1 MTKRTRRAGLLVAA
15 SVSAAMV
22 AGSAGTVAQDQ
33 VEIEL
38 YDLHTARPGLAW
50 IQRAADAY
58 KGLNPNVTVKVTVL
72 ENEALKDAIAA
83 RMQANDPPDI
93 FQSWGGGLLR
103 QQVEAGLVKDI
114 TADVADVAGDFGGG
128 AMSLFQVDGKQYG
141 LPYNFGLV
149 GLWYNKDLLAQAGI
163 DAPATTWEE
172 FLGQV
177 QTLKDAG
184 ITPISL
190 GGGDQWP
197 SMFWWAYLATRIAG
211 GEAVDAAVQS
221 GDWTGEPFVRA
232 GQELA
237 RLVALD
243 PFQPGAEAAT
253 HDEQQGTFGNGQA
266 AFMLQGQWSAGS
278 QRSQSETGT
287 GIPNIGWAQFPAV
300 EGGAG
305 AITDVFGGGDGF
317 SIGRDAPP
325 EAIDFVKWLLN
336 EDNASIWQAFNDGT
350 LLPRAD
356 SAQYVTDP
364 ALQEV
369 LAKRN
374 EATFAQLYLDQA
386 TPTNYGTAINEAVA
400 GLIAGAL
407 TPEEVVQAM
416 TDAAAAA
423 AG

>member
-1 MTKRTRRAGLLVAA
+1 MSRYLRAGALAGATAILAA
-15 SVSAAMV
+15 TLGVGAV
-22 AGSAGTVAQDQ
+22 TAQEE

-38 YDLHTARPGLAW
+38 YDLHTNNPGRAW

-58 KGLNPNVTVKVTVL
+58 RGINPNVKINVTVL
-72 ENEALKDAIAA
+72 ENESLKDAIAA
-83 RMQANDPPDI
+83 RMQADDPPDI

-114 TADVADVAGDFGGG
+114 TADVADVADQFGGG
-128 AMSLFQVDGKQYG
+128 AMSLFQVDGAQYG

-163 DAPATTWEE
+163 EAPATTWEE
-172 FLGQV
+172 FLAQV

-197 SMFWWAYLATRIAG
+197 SMFWWAYLATRIGG
-211 GEAVDAAVQS
+211 GETVDQAVQS
-221 GDWTGEPFVRA
+221 GDWTGEAFVRA
-232 GQELA
+232 GEELA

-243 PFQPGAEAAT
+243 PFQPGADAAT
-253 HDEQQGTFGNGQA
+253 HPEQQAAFGNGEA
-266 AFMLQGQWSAGS
+266 AYMLQGQWAAGTQRAESA
-278 QRSQSETGT
+278 TGT
-287 GIPNIGWAQFPAV
+287 GIPNIGWAQFPVV

-325 EAIDFVKWLLN
+325 EAVEFVKWLLN
-336 EDNASIWQAFNDGT
+336 TDNASIFQAFNDGT

-356 SAQYVTDP
+356 SAEFVTDP

-407 TPEEVVQAM
+407 TPEQVTQDI
-416 TDAAAAA
+416 TAAAAA

>member
-1 MTKRTRRAGLLVAA
+1 MRKRTQRAGLLVAA
-15 SVSAAMV
+15 AVSAAMLTGT
-22 AGSAGTVAQDQ
+22 AGVVAQEP

-38 YDLHTARPGLAW
+38 YDLHTANPGLSW
-50 IQRAADAY
+50 IQRAADAS
-58 KGLNPNVTVKVTVL
+58 KGLNPNVTVTVTVL

-83 RMQANDPPDI
+83 RMQAGDPPDV

-128 AMSLFQVDGKQYG
+128 AMSLFQVDEKQYG

-149 GLWYNKDLLAQAGI
+149 GLWHNKDLLAQAGI

-172 FLGQV
+172 FLTQV

-197 SMFWWAYLATRIAG
+197 SMFWWAYLATRIG
-211 GEAVDAAVQS
+211 GGATVDAAVQS
-221 GDWTGEPFVRA
+221 GDWTGEAFVRA

-243 PFQPGAEAAT
+243 PFQAGAEAAT
-253 HDEQQGTFGNGQA
+253 HDEQQATFGNGQA
-266 AFMLQGQWSAGS
+266 AYMLQGQWAAGS
-278 QRSQSETGT
+278 QRAQSETGT

-317 SIGRDAPP
+317 SVGRDAPP
-325 EAIDFVKWLLN
+325 EAVDFVKWLLN
-336 EDNASIWQAFNDGT
+336 ADNASIWQSFNDGT

-356 SAQYVTDP
+356 AAQYVTDP

-386 TPTNYGTAINEAVA
+386 TPTNYGTAINEAVT
-400 GLIAGAL
+400 GIIVGQLS
-407 TPEEVVQAM
+407 PEEVTQAI

-423 AG
+423 S

>member
-1 MTKRTRRAGLLVAA
+1 MMSRYLRAGALAGATAILAA
-15 SVSAAMV
+15 TLGVGAA
-22 AGSAGTVAQDQ
+22 TAQDE

-38 YDLHTARPGLAW
+38 YDLHTANPALAW

-58 KGLNPNVTVKVTVL
+58 KGINPNVTINVTVL
-72 ENEALKDAIAA
+72 ENESLKDAIAA
-83 RMQANDPPDI
+83 RMQADDPPDI

-114 TADVADVAGDFGGG
+114 TADVADIAGDFGGG
-128 AMSLFQVDGKQYG
+128 AMSLFQVDSAQYG

-172 FLGQV
+172 FLTQV

-197 SMFWWAYLATRIAG
+197 SMFWWAYLATRIG
-211 GEAVDAAVQS
+211 GGPVVDQAVQS
-221 GDWTGEPFVRA
+221 GDWTGEAFVRA
-232 GQELA
+232 GEELA

-243 PFQPGAEAAT
+243 PFQPGANAAT
-253 HDEQQGTFGNGQA
+253 HPEQQATFGNGEA
-266 AFMLQGQWSAGS
+266 AYMLQGQWAAGS
-278 QRSQSETGT
+278 QRAESATGT
-287 GIPNIGWAQFPAV
+287 GIPNIGWAQFPVV

-325 EAIDFVKWLLN
+325 EAVDFVKWLLN
-336 EDNASIWQAFNDGT
+336 ADNASIFQAFNDGT

-400 GLIAGAL
+400 GLIAGAI
-407 TPEEVVQAM
+407 TPEQVTQDI
-416 TDAAAAA
+416 TAAAEA

>member
-1 MTKRTRRAGLLVAA
+1 MRKRTQRAGLLVAA
-15 SVSAAMV
+15 AVSTAMLTGT
-22 AGSAGTVAQDQ
+22 AGVVAQEP

-38 YDLHTARPGLAW
+38 YDLHTVNPGLAW

-83 RMQANDPPDI
+83 RMQAGDPPDI

-114 TADVADVAGDFGGG
+114 TADVADVAGEFGGG
-128 AMSLFQVDGKQYG
+128 AMSLFQVDDAQYG

-163 DAPATTWEE
+163 EAPATTWEE
-172 FLGQV
+172 FLTQV

-237 RLVALD
+237 RLVALE
-243 PFQPGAEAAT
+243 PFQPGADAAT

-266 AFMLQGQWSAGS
+266 AYMLQGQWAAGS
-278 QRSQSETGT
+278 QRSQSESRT

-325 EAIDFVKWLLN
+325 EAVEFVKWLLN
-336 EDNASIWQAFNDGT
+336 AENASIWQAFNDGT

-356 SAQYVTDP
+356 SAQFVTDP

-407 TPEEVVQAM
+407 TPEQVTQAM

>member
-1 MTKRTRRAGLLVAA
+1 MSRYLRAGALAGATAILAA
-15 SVSAAMV
+15 TLGVGAV
-22 AGSAGTVAQDQ
+22 TAQEE

-38 YDLHTARPGLAW
+38 YDLHTVNPGLAW

-58 KGLNPNVTVKVTVL
+58 RGINPNVKINVTVL
-72 ENEALKDAIAA
+72 ENESLKDAIAA
-83 RMQANDPPDI
+83 RMQADDPPDI
-93 FQSWGGGLLR
+93 FQSWGGGTLR

-114 TADVADVAGDFGGG
+114 TADVADVADQFGGG
-128 AMSLFQVDGKQYG
+128 AMSLFQVDGAQYG

-163 DAPATTWEE
+163 EAPATTWEE

-211 GEAVDAAVQS
+211 GPVVDQAVQS
-221 GDWTGEPFVRA
+221 GDWTGEAFVRA
-232 GQELA
+232 GEELA

-253 HDEQQGTFGNGQA
+253 HDEQQATFGNGQA
-266 AFMLQGQWSAGS
+266 AYMLQGQWAAGS

-287 GIPNIGWAQFPAV
+287 GIPNIGWAQFPVV

-305 AITDVFGGGDGF
+305 VITDVFGGGDGF

-325 EAIDFVKWLLN
+325 EAVDFLKWFLN
-336 EDNASIWQAFNDGT
+336 ADNASIFQAFNDGT

-364 ALQEV
+364 ALKEV

-386 TPTNYGTAINEAVA
+386 TPTNYGTAINEAVT
-400 GLIAGAL
+400 GLIVGAL
-407 TPEEVVQAM
+407 TPEQVTQDI
-416 TDAAAAA
+416 TAAAAA

>member
-15 SVSAAMV
+15 SVSAAMI

-38 YDLHTARPGLAW
+38 YDLHTANPGLAW

-58 KGLNPNVTVKVTVL
+58 KGINPNVTVKVTVL

-83 RMQANDPPDI
+83 RMQAGDPPDV

-128 AMSLFQVDGKQYG
+128 AMSLFQVDGAQYG
-141 LPYNFGLV
+141 LPYNFGVV

-163 DAPATTWEE
+163 EAPATDWEA

-243 PFQPGAEAAT
+243 PFQAGAEAAT

-305 AITDVFGGGDGF
+305 ALTDVFGGGDGY

-325 EAIDFVKWLLN
+325 QAVDFVKWFLN
-336 EDNASIWQAFNDGT
+336 ADNASIFQAFNDGT

-356 SAQYVTDP
+356 SARYVTDP
-364 ALQEV
+364 ALQDV

-400 GLIAGAL
+400 GLVAGVL
-407 TPEEVVQAM
+407 SPEEVVQAM

>member
-1 MTKRTRRAGLLVAA
+1 MSRHRQRIGFLATAGIAAALVT
-15 SVSAAMV
+15 STV
-22 AGSAGTVAQDQ
+22 GTVAQDQ
-33 VEIEL
+33 VEVEL
-38 YDLHTARPGLAW
+38 YDLHTVNPGLSW

-58 KGLNPNVTVKVTVL
+58 KGINPNVTIKVTVL

-83 RMQANDPPDI
+83 RMQAGDPPDI

-114 TADVADVAGDFGGG
+114 TADVADVAGEFGGG
-128 AMSLFQVDGKQYG
+128 AMSLFQVDDAQYG

-163 DAPATTWEE
+163 EAPATTWEE
-172 FLGQV
+172 FLTQV
-177 QTLKDAG
+177 QALKAAG

-197 SMFWWAYLATRIAG
+197 SMFWWAYLATRIG
-211 GEAVDAAVQS
+211 GGAAVDQAVQS
-221 GDWTGEPFVRA
+221 GDWNGEAFVRA
-232 GQELA
+232 GEELA

-243 PFQPGAEAAT
+243 PFQPGADAAT

-266 AFMLQGQWSAGS
+266 AYMLQGQWAAGS
-278 QRSQSETGT
+278 QRAQSESGT

-325 EAIDFVKWLLN
+325 EAIEFVKWLLN
-336 EDNASIWQAFNDGT
+336 ADNASIWQAFNDGT

-356 SAQYVTDP
+356 SAQFVTDP
-364 ALQEV
+364 ALKEV

-407 TPEEVVQAM
+407 TPEQVTQAM
-416 TDAAAAA
+416 TDAAADA

>member
-1 MTKRTRRAGLLVAA
+1 
-15 SVSAAMV
+15 
-22 AGSAGTVAQDQ
+22 
-33 VEIEL
+33 
-38 YDLHTARPGLAW
+38 LAW

-58 KGLNPNVTVKVTVL
+58 RGINPNVKINVTVL
-72 ENEALKDAIAA
+72 ENESLKDAIAA
-83 RMQANDPPDI
+83 RMQADDPPDI

-114 TADVADVAGDFGGG
+114 TADVADVADQFGGG
-128 AMSLFQVDGKQYG
+128 AMSLFQVDGAQYG

-149 GLWYNKDLLAQAGI
+149 GLWHNKDLLSQAGI
-163 DAPATTWEE
+163 EAPASTWEE

-197 SMFWWAYLATRIAG
+197 SMFWWAYLATRIG
-211 GEAVDAAVQS
+211 GGALVDQAVQS
-221 GDWTGEPFVRA
+221 GDWTGEAFVRA
-232 GQELA
+232 GEELA

-253 HDEQQGTFGNGQA
+253 HDEQQATFGNGEA
-266 AFMLQGQWSAGS
+266 AYMLQGQWAAGS
-278 QRSQSETGT
+278 QRAQSATGT
-287 GIPNIGWAQFPAV
+287 GIPNIGWAQFPVV

-305 AITDVFGGGDGF
+305 VITDVFGGGDGF

-325 EAIDFVKWLLN
+325 EAVDFVKWLLN
-336 EDNASIWQAFNDGT
+336 TDNASIFQAFNDGT

-356 SAQYVTDP
+356 SAEFVTDP

-386 TPTNYGTAINEAVA
+386 TPTNYGTAINEAVT
-400 GLIAGAL
+400 GLIVGAL
-407 TPEEVVQAM
+407 TPEQVTQDI
-416 TDAAAAA
+416 TAAAAA
-423 AG
+423 AS

>member
-1 MTKRTRRAGLLVAA
+1 MSRYLRVGALAGAA
-15 SVSAAMV
+15 AILASTIGIGAVM
-22 AGSAGTVAQDQ
+22 AQDE

-38 YDLHTARPGLAW
+38 YDLHTANPGLTW

-58 KGLNPNVTVKVTVL
+58 RGINPNVKINITVI
-72 ENEALKDAIAA
+72 ENQSLKPAIAA
-83 RMQANDPPDI
+83 RMQADDPPDI
-93 FQSWGGGLLR
+93 FQSWGGGTLR

-114 TADVADVAGDFGGG
+114 TADVADVADQFGEG
-128 AMSLFQVDGKQYG
+128 AMSLFQVDGAQYG

-149 GLWYNKDLLAQAGI
+149 GLWYNEDLLAQAGI
-163 DAPATTWEE
+163 EAPATTWDE

-197 SMFWWAYLATRIAG
+197 SMFWWAYLATRIG
-211 GEAVDAAVQS
+211 GGPVVDQAVQS
-221 GDWTGEPFVRA
+221 GDWTGEAFVQA
-232 GQELA
+232 GEELA

-253 HDEQQGTFGNGQA
+253 HDEQEAAFGNGQA
-266 AFMLQGQWSAGS
+266 AYMLQGQWAAGT
-278 QRSQSETGT
+278 QRAQSETGT
-287 GIPNIGWAQFPAV
+287 GIPNIGWAQFPVV

-305 AITDVFGGGDGF
+305 VITDVFGGGDGY

-325 EAIDFVKWLLN
+325 EAVEFVKWFLN
-336 EDNASIWQAFNDGT
+336 ADNASIFQAFNDGT

-386 TPTNYGTAINEAVA
+386 TPTNYGTAINEAVT
-400 GLIAGAL
+400 GLIVGAL
-407 TPEEVVQAM
+407 TPEQVTQEI
-416 TDAAAAA
+416 TAAAAA
-423 AG
+423 AS

>member
-1 MTKRTRRAGLLVAA
+1 MRKRTQRAGLLVAA
-15 SVSAAMV
+15 AVSTAMLT
-22 AGSAGTVAQDQ
+22 GSAGVVAQEP

-38 YDLHTARPGLAW
+38 YDLHTANPGLSW

-83 RMQANDPPDI
+83 RMQAGDPPDI

-128 AMSLFQVDGKQYG
+128 AMSLFQVDDAQYG

-163 DAPATTWEE
+163 EAPATTWEE
-172 FLGQV
+172 FLTQV

-197 SMFWWAYLATRIAG
+197 SMFWWAYLATRIG
-211 GEAVDAAVQS
+211 GGATVDAAVQS
-221 GDWTGEPFVRA
+221 GDWTGEAFVRA

-243 PFQPGAEAAT
+243 PFQPGADAAT
-253 HDEQQGTFGNGQA
+253 HPDQQGTFGNGQA
-266 AFMLQGQWSAGS
+266 AYMLQGQWAAGS
-278 QRSQSETGT
+278 QRAESETGT
-287 GIPNIGWAQFPAV
+287 GIPNIGWAQFPEV

-325 EAIDFVKWLLN
+325 EAVDFVKWLLN
-336 EDNASIWQAFNDGT
+336 ADNASIFQAFNDGT

-356 SAQYVTDP
+356 AAQYVTDP
-364 ALQEV
+364 ALKDV

-407 TPEEVVQAM
+407 TPEQVTQAI

-423 AG
+423 AP

>member
-1 MTKRTRRAGLLVAA
+1 MSRYRRTGGLALAGVILAA
-15 SVSAAMV
+15 AVG
-22 AGSAGTVAQDQ
+22 AGATVAQEP

-38 YDLHTARPGLAW
+38 YDLHTANPGLAW

-58 KGLNPNVTVKVTVL
+58 TGLNPNVKINVTVL
-72 ENEALKDAIAA
+72 ENESLKDAIQA
-83 RMQANDPPDI
+83 RMQAGDPPDI

-128 AMSLFQVDGKQYG
+128 AMSLFQVDGAQYG

-163 DAPATTWEE
+163 DAPATDWEA

-221 GDWTGEPFVRA
+221 GDWTAEPFVRT
-232 GQELA
+232 GEELA

-287 GIPNIGWAQFPAV
+287 GIPNIGWAQFPVV

-305 AITDVFGGGDGF
+305 VLTDVFGGGDGY

-325 EAIDFVKWLLN
+325 EAVDFVKWFLN
-336 EDNASIWQAFNDGT
+336 ADNASIFQAFNDGT

-364 ALQEV
+364 ALQDV

-400 GLIAGAL
+400 GLIAGVL

-416 TDAAAAA
+416 TEAAAAA

>member
-1 MTKRTRRAGLLVAA
+1 
-15 SVSAAMV
+15 
-22 AGSAGTVAQDQ
+22 
-33 VEIEL
+33 
-38 YDLHTARPGLAW
+38 
-50 IQRAADAY
+50 
-58 KGLNPNVTVKVTVL
+58 
-72 ENEALKDAIAA
+72 
-83 RMQANDPPDI
+83 
-93 FQSWGGGLLR
+93 
-103 QQVEAGLVKDI
+103 
-114 TADVADVAGDFGGG
+114 
-128 AMSLFQVDGKQYG
+128 MSLFQVDDAQYG

-163 DAPATTWEE
+163 EAPATTWEE
-172 FLGQV
+172 FLTQV

-197 SMFWWAYLATRIAG
+197 SMFWWAYLATRIG
-211 GEAVDAAVQS
+211 GGAAVDAAVQS
-221 GDWTGEPFVRA
+221 GDWTGEAFVKAGRSSRA
-232 GQELA
+232 SWRSTPSSPA
-237 RLVALD
+237 RTPRPTTSSRARS
-243 PFQPGAEAAT
+243 AT
-253 HDEQQGTFGNGQA
+253 ARRPTCSRASGLPA
-266 AFMLQGQWSAGS
+266 S
-278 QRSQSETGT
+278 QRRESETGT

-325 EAIDFVKWLLN
+325 EAVEFVKWLLN
-336 EDNASIWQAFNDGT
+336 ADNASIWQAFNDGT

-364 ALQEV
+364 ALQDV

-407 TPEEVVQAM
+407 TPEQVTQAM

>member
-1 MTKRTRRAGLLVAA
+1 MSRYLRVGALAGAA
-15 SVSAAMV
+15 AILASTIGIGAVM
-22 AGSAGTVAQDQ
+22 AQDE

-38 YDLHTARPGLAW
+38 YDLHTANPGLTW

-58 KGLNPNVTVKVTVL
+58 RGINPNVKINITVI
-72 ENEALKDAIAA
+72 ENQSLKPAIAA
-83 RMQANDPPDI
+83 RMQADDPPDI
-93 FQSWGGGLLR
+93 FQSWGGGTLR

-114 TADVADVAGDFGGG
+114 TADVADVADQFGEG
-128 AMSLFQVDGKQYG
+128 AMSLFQVDGAQYG

-149 GLWYNKDLLAQAGI
+149 GLWYNEDLLAQAGI
-163 DAPATTWEE
+163 EAPATTWDE

-197 SMFWWAYLATRIAG
+197 SMFWWAYLATRIG
-211 GEAVDAAVQS
+211 GGPVVDQAVQS
-221 GDWTGEPFVRA
+221 GDWTGEAFVQA
-232 GQELA
+232 GEELA

-253 HDEQQGTFGNGQA
+253 HNEQEAAFGNGEA
-266 AFMLQGQWSAGS
+266 AYMLQGQWAAGT
-278 QRSQSETGT
+278 QRAQSETGT
-287 GIPNIGWAQFPAV
+287 GIPNIGWAQFPVV

-305 AITDVFGGGDGF
+305 VITDVFGGGDGY

-325 EAIDFVKWLLN
+325 EAVEFVKWFLN
-336 EDNASIWQAFNDGT
+336 ADNASIFQAFNDGT

-386 TPTNYGTAINEAVA
+386 TPTNYGTAINEAVT
-400 GLIAGAL
+400 GLIVGAL
-407 TPEEVVQAM
+407 TPEQVTQEI
-416 TDAAAAA
+416 TAAAAA
-423 AG
+423 AS

>member
-1 MTKRTRRAGLLVAA
+1 MTRYLRVGALAGAA
-15 SVSAAMV
+15 AILASTIGIGAVM
-22 AGSAGTVAQDQ
+22 AQDE

-38 YDLHTARPGLAW
+38 YDLHTANPGLTW

-58 KGLNPNVTVKVTVL
+58 RGINPNVKINITVI
-72 ENEALKDAIAA
+72 ENQSLKPAIAA
-83 RMQANDPPDI
+83 RMQADDPPDI
-93 FQSWGGGLLR
+93 FQSWGGGTLR

-114 TADVADVAGDFGGG
+114 TADVADVADQFGEG
-128 AMSLFQVDGKQYG
+128 AMSLFQVDGAQYG

-149 GLWYNKDLLAQAGI
+149 GLWYNEDLLAQAGI
-163 DAPATTWEE
+163 EAPATTWDE

-197 SMFWWAYLATRIAG
+197 SMFWWAYLATRIG
-211 GEAVDAAVQS
+211 GGPVVDQAVQS
-221 GDWTGEPFVRA
+221 GDWTGEAFVQA
-232 GQELA
+232 GEELA

-253 HDEQQGTFGNGQA
+253 HDEQEAAFGNGQA
-266 AFMLQGQWSAGS
+266 AYMLQGQWAAGT
-278 QRSQSETGT
+278 QRAQSETGT
-287 GIPNIGWAQFPAV
+287 GIPNIGWAQFPVV

-305 AITDVFGGGDGF
+305 VITDVFGGGDGY

-325 EAIDFVKWLLN
+325 EAVEFVKWFLN
-336 EDNASIWQAFNDGT
+336 ADNASIFQAFNDGT

-386 TPTNYGTAINEAVA
+386 TPTNYGTAINEAVT
-400 GLIAGAL
+400 GLIVGAL
-407 TPEEVVQAM
+407 TPEQVTQEI
-416 TDAAAAA
+416 TAAAAA
-423 AG
+423 AS